1 MQPSAPLRVR
11 HNNIA
16 IDQRVGRRAAEAIV
30 QTGLLHL
37 KLTLRVYASSSPRRL
52 QHFRRG
58 SVASSTAD
66 PSVDVPQG
74 VVPADDQAPN
84 AASECVKTV
93 GVQRLG
99 TLTSSGC
106 RNCFLCRIT
115 APLVSALSPLIP
127 EAQRDTKAETRA
139 NSELQIGETRGRRR
153 RRRQKP
159 RSSTRTPTT
168 TKPSTSRWS
177 QR

>member
-1 MQPSAPLRVR
+1 MLSVSSPRGRGAIRVSRCMEPGAPFRVC
-11 HNNIA
+11 HHDVA
-16 IDQRVGRRAAEAIV
+16 VDQRVGGRTAEAIV

-99 TLTSSGC
+99 TLTSSGR
-106 RNCFLCRIT
+106 RNCFLSRIT
-115 APLVSALSPLIP
+115 APLVPALSPLIP
-127 EAQRDTKAETRA
+127 EAQRDTKAQTRA
-139 NSELQIGETRGRRR
+139 DSET
-153 RRRQKP
+153 
-159 RSSTRTPTT
+159 
-168 TKPSTSRWS
+168 
-177 QR
+177 